1 MSQLKI
7 QTYPLDK
14 LDHEVHRRL
23 CKLDSEWI
31 HIHKANQVEK
41 GFIQVLLTPKNLI
54 GYVVVKHNNQ
64 SSAHI
69 HKIFIHPKCRRRS
82 YGGELLLQ
90 AMKVAAQQDYDELYV
105 ECDKEYIPFFST
117 QGYITVREP
126 LAHRNDNLYFMEMP
140 CLRHYIKVRSEEPHM
155 ANDGR
160 KALFI
165 SQDSHHYKYNNQA
178 QFIDFHRSMLAQAQ
192 RQISILS
199 DTIVHPLFKEE
210 YLRQCLLNLSKRNA
224 QAKVRI
230 LLLNDRVG
238 AGYHNPLIDLAQKLT
253 SYIELR
259 VLTRGAS
266 RPNEMITTVDFEAG
280 IYRKDL
286 DSYNGFAN
294 YSNQLIAQRL
304 RDSFDQYWERSTPS
318 ANMRRLSI

>member
-1 MSQLKI
+1 MSQLII
-7 QTYPLDK
+7 QSFALDK
-14 LDHEVHRRL
+14 LPLETHQRL

-31 HIHKANQVEK
+31 HIHKAHQVEK
-41 GFIQVLLTPKNLI
+41 GFIQVLVTPKNLI

-69 HKIFIHPKCRRRS
+69 HKIYIHQKCRRRN
-82 YGGELLLQ
+82 YGSQLLLE

-105 ECDKEYIPFFST
+105 ECEKEFIPFFST
-117 QGYITVREP
+117 QGYVTVREP
-126 LAHRNDNLYFMEMP
+126 HRDNLYNMEMP
-140 CLRHYIKVRSEEPHM
+140 CLRHYIKVRSEDPHLES
-155 ANDGR
+155 DGR

-165 SQDSHHYKYNNQA
+165 SQDSHHYKYNNQT

-199 DTIVHPLFKEE
+199 DTIVHPLFKED
-210 YLRQCLLNLSKRNA
+210 YVRQCLLNLSKRNA
-224 QAKVRI
+224 QARIRI
-230 LLLNDRVG
+230 LLLDDRTG

-253 SYIELR
+253 SFIELR
-259 VLTRGAS
+259 VLARGAS
-266 RPNEMITTVDFEAG
+266 KPNEMITTVDFSAG

-286 DSYNGFAN
+286 DSYNGFVN
-294 YSNQLIAQRL
+294 YGNQMIAQRL